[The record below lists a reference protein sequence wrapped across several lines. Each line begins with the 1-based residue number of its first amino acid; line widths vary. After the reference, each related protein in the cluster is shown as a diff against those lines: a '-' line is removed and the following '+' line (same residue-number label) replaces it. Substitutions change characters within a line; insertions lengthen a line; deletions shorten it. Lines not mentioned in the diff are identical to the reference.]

1 MKKTILALMATAL
14 VATAAVG
21 CSDQTE
27 SKNEQSTTE
36 NKSQENTSTTTPA
49 ASSDSATP
57 AGALPESS
65 DATHK
70 EIKDAFQLEGYK
82 VLSMMA
88 LTGIAMGNTEMP
100 LDQNQALALAKAINQ
115 GMAAA
120 DWKQGEPEPG
130 IFVNGDGSSFG
141 IGLKRASGELQ
152 LELYEAQADGSY
164 KSVKKETKQGK

>member
-1 MKKTILALMATAL
+1 MKKTILAMMVTAL

-21 CSDQTE
+21 CTEQTE
-27 SKNEQSTTE
+27 SKNEQPATE
-36 NKSQENTSTTTPA
+36 NKSQENSPTTTPA
-49 ASSDSATP
+49 ASEGDAVST
-57 AGALPESS
+57 GGLPESN
-65 DATHK
+65 DTTHK
-70 EIKDAFQLEGYK
+70 EIKDAFQLDGYK

-88 LTGIAMGNTEMP
+88 LTGIAMGNSEMP

-152 LELYEAQADGSY
+152 LELYDAQADGTY
-164 KSVKKETKQGK
+164 KSVKKETKPGK